1 MPLIIQLNAPIED
14 LPNFFKAIILVKLR
28 KVELTSLFVV
38 MKDFLKKSLVRMPL
52 IIQLV
57 VFVELAFFFLKQ

>member
-1 MPLIIQLNAPIED
+1 MPLIIQLVVLIED

-52 IIQLV
+52 IIQLNALI
-57 VFVELAFFFLKQ
+57 EDLPNFF